1 MFQKPSRLVSENG
14 SGEFVISCLV
24 ISLDIHLEISQ
35 YLPLSLHRSWYKTPD
50 DKPINAFG
58 FDEQYLNVAE
68 TKKVI
73 EETHDA
79 WKKLRSGETDAGKLW
94 TGK

>member
-1 MFQKPSRLVSENG
+1 MVPVSIRICA
-14 SGEFVISCLV
+14 VAV
-24 ISLDIHLEISQ
+24 
-35 YLPLSLHRSWYKTPD
+35 LSSAMLQRARVSHCKSILNDRSWYKTPD
-50 DKPINAFG
+50 DKPINSFG
-58 FDEQYLNVAE
+58 FDEKYLDVAE

-79 WKKLRSGETDAGKLW
+79 WKKLRSGDTDAGKLW

>member
-1 MFQKPSRLVSENG
+1 MVPVSRDVVVFAVAEVNSRF
-14 SGEFVISCLV
+14 SCHIS
-24 ISLDIHLEISQ
+24 I
-35 YLPLSLHRSWYKTPD
+35 LPLSFLLHNSWYKTPD
-50 DKPINAFG
+50 DKPINSFG
-58 FDEQYLNVAE
+58 FDEKYLDVAE

-79 WKKLRSGETDAGKLW
+79 WKKLRSGDTDAGKLW

>member
-1 MFQKPSRLVSENG
+1 VSAPELTHFDISVCPSRLLLLHVS
-14 SGEFVISCLV
+14 
-24 ISLDIHLEISQ
+24 
-35 YLPLSLHRSWYKTPD
+35 SWYKTPD

-73 EETHDA
+73 EETHEA
-79 WKKLRSGETDAGKLW
+79 WKKLRSGETEAGKLW